1 MRNEGQMTIN
11 MVSPLEGTPIQ
22 LCTQVT
28 KVTRPLLS
36 VTKMTEEG
44 TLEVLCGKDKA
55 VVRDLKGKILATFHK
70 KHGLYVCMMKVRNP
84 RFRPT
89 QPFPWPLP

>member
-1 MRNEGQMTIN
+1 MTVD

-36 VTKMTEEG
+36 VTKMTEDG
-44 TLEVLCGKDKA
+44 KLEVICRRDRA
-55 VVRDLKGKILATFHK
+55 VVVDLKGKVLATFNK
-70 KHGLYVCMMKVRNP
+70 KNGLYVCMMKVKNP
-84 RFRPT
+84 RYKSAE
-89 QPFPWPLP
+89 PFPRQLP